1 MRTSSIARRLLAA
14 SAVLVV
20 AAVAFALAAC
30 GGDGGEGDGGTTS
43 DTPKQGGSLTL
54 SFLAEP
60 SSLDPAIAW
69 NVIDWQIEHEI
80 FEGLLRYTAKPGTAG
95 NKLEPALATE
105 VPSVENGGISE
116 DGLVY
121 TFHLRE
127 GVKFQPPVDREV
139 TAADFKYSFERMM
152 KEPLAPATFFY
163 TGIKGAQDFMDG
175 KADEI
180 VGFKAVDDST
190 VEITL
195 DAPDSSFLMAMTM
208 PFTSVMPKEWAARVG
223 KDIKRKPLGTG
234 PFVIKSWT
242 PGQRI
247 VAERNPNYWDE
258 GKPYLDRIDFDLATN
273 TSTALLRL
281 QNGEVDVLGD
291 GIPAAD
297 YQRIKNDPTWSK
309 YTYDAPEIAWYYVF
323 LNVLEKPF
331 DDVRVRQAVNAAID
345 TAKIQKIM
353 GGQAKALGQIYPDGM
368 PGHQPDKS
376 FYAYDPAAAK
386 KLLAEAGY
394 PDGLK
399 TTFYSHN
406 VDPFPK
412 IAQAVQA
419 DLKAVGIEAD
429 IEQMDKATYW
439 DFISLKKSHAGIGLS
454 DWYQDFPDPSDWIGP
469 LFIKASA
476 IDGGANASF
485 WWDERVEDLYAKAVN
500 ELDPEARIDMY
511 VQMQEIIMEEAPT
524 APLFQPMWNGMY
536 GKDVGGYYY
545 HPVWN
550 LNFQDYWKLDGK

>member
-1 MRTSSIARRLLAA
+1 MTKRGAVARLLVVVAA
-14 SAVLVV
+14 AVLV
-20 AAVAFALAAC
+20 LAAC
-30 GGDGGEGDGGTTS
+30 GEDEDGGGPQAGEPVQGGTLTV
-43 DTPKQGGSLTL
+43 TFQG
-54 SFLAEP
+54 EP
-60 SSLDPAIAW
+60 TELDPAIAW
-69 NVIDWQIEHEI
+69 EITSWSIERLTYET
-80 FEGLLRYTAKPGTAG
+80 FLTYASEAGEPGTE
-95 NKLEPALATE
+95 LVPALASE
-105 VPSVENGGISE
+105 VPSAENGGISA
-116 DGLVY
+116 DGKVY

-127 GVKFQPPVDREV
+127 GVKFAPPIDREV
-139 TAADFKYSFERMM
+139 TAADFKWSFERMM